1 MTQQHEQ
8 EQRRRVLVA
17 DDDQSI
23 RQLVSTI
30 VRRESFTVDAAADGL
45 EAIELLKKHE
55 YAVVLLDLMM
65 PRMSGYEFL
74 EQLETWPESERPVVV
89 VLTAGTEPRDLNPKI
104 VAGTIRK
111 PFDLELLIDAISGC
125 MRSLEM
131 TSADSELDRISGKPN

>member
-1 MTQQHEQ
+1 LE
-8 EQRRRVLVA
+8 RRILIV
-17 DDDQSI
+17 DDDDAI
-23 RQLVSTI
+23 RSLLL
-30 VRRESFTVDAAADGL
+30 TVLRKRGFPADPARNGE
-45 EAIELLKKHE
+45 EAVERSRQCR

-111 PFDLELLIDAISGC
+111 PFDLELLVDAISGC
-125 MRSLEM
+125 IRSLDEGAAQ
-131 TSADSELDRISGKPN
+131 SDLDLLSGKPN